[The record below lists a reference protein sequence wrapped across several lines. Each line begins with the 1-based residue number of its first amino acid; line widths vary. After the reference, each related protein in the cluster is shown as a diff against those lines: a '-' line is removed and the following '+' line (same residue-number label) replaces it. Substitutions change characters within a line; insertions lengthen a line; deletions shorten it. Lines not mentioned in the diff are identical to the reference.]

1 MICRNCGSEFGNN
14 PVLSCPNCGADI
26 CENCAANT
34 DRICPY
40 CYSTL
45 EYRT

>member
-1 MICRNCGSEFGNN
+1 MNCKNCGRAGEDMM
-14 PVLSCPNCGADI
+14 VCPNCGADI
-26 CENCAANT
+26 CESCAGRT

-45 EYRT
+45 DYRA

>member
-1 MICRNCGSEFGNN
+1 MICKNCGSDEGENLTL
-14 PVLSCPNCGADI
+14 VCPNCGADI
-26 CENCAANT
+26 CEKCSLES

>member
-1 MICRNCGSEFGNN
+1 MICKNCGANDEDAM
-14 PVLSCPNCGADI
+14 VCPNCGADI
-26 CENCAANT
+26 CSHCAEAP

-45 EYRT
+45 EYKA

>member
-1 MICRNCGSEFGNN
+1 MICKNCGANDEDAM
-14 PVLSCPNCGADI
+14 VCPNCG
-26 CENCAANT
+26 CSHCAEAT

-45 EYRT
+45 EYKA